1 MLSVLSTPDARG
13 LCFYIIHVSIYLMT
27 IECEVSISST
37 AGIKFI
43 ASTFMYRAEDKSIV
57 SNTAGPAT
65 QLYALC

>member
-1 MLSVLSTPDARG
+1 MLSVLLAADARW
-13 LCFYIIHVSIYLMT
+13 LYFYIVHVSIHLT
-27 IECEVSISST
+27 IVECEVFTSST

-43 ASTFMYRAEDKSIV
+43 DTSFRYRAEDKSIV